1 MTEAPA
7 RILVIDDEQHQLDTV
22 CRGLLLYG
30 YDCQGVL
37 SVEAALDALASPED
51 DGYDLVLTDLTM
63 PGRSG
68 LELIEQVREQWPDL
82 PIVVITGLAATEETR
97 LVRQKNIPLLKKPFD
112 PDTLD
117 LTLRRALGRRHR
129 HLIGRELTT

>member
-1 MTEAPA
+1 MTEPPP

-30 YDCQGVL
+30 YRCQGVL
-37 SVEAALDALASPED
+37 SVEAALDTLAGED
-51 DGYDLVLTDLTM
+51 GVGVDLVLTDLTM

-68 LELIEQVREQWPDL
+68 LELIEHVREEWPDL
-82 PIVVITGLAATEETR
+82 PIVVITGLAATAEVGM
-97 LVRQKNIPLLKKPFD
+97 VRERNIPLLQKPFD

-117 LTLRRALGRRHR
+117 ATIRRALGR
-129 HLIGRELTT
+129 GPPS